1 MGFICVQLV
10 GAVRPIRRR
19 PESVVAGAK
28 TTAAKSATV
37 TNGRVGIV
45 LVGSHSL
52 WVGLAPPPVPETGEP
67 IVNFTREQVAHL
79 RRLIEVST
87 DRASPEALTDVERLA
102 DVLGAQLDMEDDYAD
117 GSMSDDELDE
127 RERAYQQSQNP
138 F

>member
-1 MGFICVQLV
+1 M
-10 GAVRPIRRR
+10 
-19 PESVVAGAK
+19 
-28 TTAAKSATV
+28 
-37 TNGRVGIV
+37 
-45 LVGSHSL
+45 
-52 WVGLAPPPVPETGEP
+52 
-67 IVNFTREQVAHL
+67 NFTREQVAHL

-87 DRASPEALTDVERLA
+87 DRASPEALADVERLA